1 MELGL
6 QRNHM
11 LGQHRRG
18 AISTILTVLP
28 NPFGVS
34 TLAKAFAED
43 HDRHA

>member
-18 AISTILTVLP
+18 TISTTLTVLP
-28 NPFGVS
+28 NPLSVS